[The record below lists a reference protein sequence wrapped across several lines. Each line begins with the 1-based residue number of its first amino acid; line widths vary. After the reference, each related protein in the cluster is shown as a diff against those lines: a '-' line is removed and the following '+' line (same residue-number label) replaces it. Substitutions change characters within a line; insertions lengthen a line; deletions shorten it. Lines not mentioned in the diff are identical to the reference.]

1 MKSSNRKKYIHTH
14 RSPIQC
20 PLVIMVN
27 NFGHVQMDGH
37 KKKVTFFPI
46 VGYFFSEHFFS
57 KVVMDGPKIPAK
69 INNESGSHKT

>member
-1 MKSSNRKKYIHTH
+1 
-14 RSPIQC
+14 
-20 PLVIMVN
+20 MVN
-27 NFGHVQMDGH
+27 NFGHVQMDGQ
-37 KKKVTFFPI
+37 KSYVFPI